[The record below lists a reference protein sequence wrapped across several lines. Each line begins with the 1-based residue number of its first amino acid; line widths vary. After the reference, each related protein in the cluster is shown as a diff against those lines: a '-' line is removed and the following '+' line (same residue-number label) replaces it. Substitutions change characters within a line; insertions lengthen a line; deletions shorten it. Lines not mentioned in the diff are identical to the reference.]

1 MTQKYKR
8 EKELILSMFCRLTEK
23 LWGSHIGEG
32 NKDMGSNMDKNNV
45 FLSVKIWNSQIYTI
59 RKSTSGKSL
68 LTKNNLI
75 SQQKSMGRRVRQFY
89 IYNNLG

>member
-1 MTQKYKR
+1 MTQKYKQ

-23 LWGSHIGEG
+23 LWGWHIFGQEKRYG
-32 NKDMGSNMDKNNV
+32 KQYGQKQSFTICKDLELSNLHYK
-45 FLSVKIWNSQIYTI
+45 KIYL
-59 RKSTSGKSL
+59 REKP
-68 LTKNNLI
+68 LI